1 MHTMQWDRS
10 HREAN
15 CTSRI
20 SMHLRKA
27 CTSPTASSAAAER
40 KGAVEE
46 LCPIVTLIY
55 DNQTF
60 PIVRSAWCGSLP
72 EALCGRQKQF
82 VVVSRDSWL
91 AAEICW
97 LAGPIFSW
105 GIKAISSNKRFLVS
119 GRNSML
125 LEANLVW
132 KKNDFSVGEVISSR
146 TNRFVVGHSDFPL
159 SAVT

>member
-1 MHTMQWDRS
+1 MVGRS
-10 HREAN
+10 N
-15 CTSRI
+15 
-20 SMHLRKA
+20 LWL
-27 CTSPTASSAAAER
+27 SA
-40 KGAVEE
+40 
-46 LCPIVTLIY
+46 VTRGW
-55 DNQTF
+55 Q
-60 PIVRSAWCGSLP
+60 
-72 EALCGRQKQF
+72 QKF
-82 VVVSRDSWL
+82 V
-91 AAEICW
+91 
-97 LAGPIFSW
+97 GPIFSW

>member
-60 PIVRSAWCGSLP
+60 PIVRSAWCGSLD

-105 GIKAISSNKRFLVS
+105 GIKAISSNKRFLVF

-132 KKNDFSVGEVISSR
+132 KKNDFSVGEGILAGLTDLWLAIAISR
-146 TNRFVVGHSDFPL
+146 CQL
-159 SAVT
+159 